1 MNKEFRKGR
10 VSVIA
15 VPIEL
20 KDAQDYIN
28 TYHRH
33 HQAAHRDKFRVAAM
47 EDGEIVGIVQVGRPV
62 SRVLDDGKTLEVLRL
77 CTNGEKNVCSFLYSR
92 AARIAKEMGY
102 EKIITY
108 ILESERGTSLR
119 ASGWHCEN
127 FNAGGTNWNTP
138 SRPRE
143 VMASQLSLFPEKPK
157 YPVGEKKQR
166 WSKQLNCCCEGGT
179 YAEHQTKRPDS
190 HDPVS
195 LL

>member
-1 MNKEFRKGR
+1 M
-10 VSVIA
+10 IA

-20 KDAQDYIN
+20 KDAQNYIN

-47 EDGEIVGIVQVGRPV
+47 KDGKIVGVVQVGRPV

-77 CTNGEKNVCSFLYSR
+77 CTDGEKDVCSFLYSR

-108 ILESERGTSLR
+108 ILESERGTSLK
-119 ASGWHCEN
+119 ASGWEKE
-127 FNAGGTNWNTP
+127 ADGVGGSTWNVP

-143 VMASQLSLFPEKPK
+143 VIASQLSLFPEKSK

-166 WSKQLNCCCEGGT
+166 WSKRL
-179 YAEHQTKRPDS
+179 S
-190 HDPVS
+190 
-195 LL
+195 